1 MPALNYKRWCIA
13 QTSNIPQYTSRF
25 RYYLL
30 SMLVAKFWLPE
41 KHQRN
46 VDILFY
52 SQCLEAWLDAKS
64 LKVLILSSL
73 HQILAWLKMYFV
85 ENMLNVDSELKYDFR
100 TTTLGSDHMGG
111 DWGRDISCPSHEH
124 QQQNTLREGDI
135 EFTVM
140 IVDMSRRLDI
150 SRSECI
156 GGFNSGVLSILP
168 GWSFQDVSGPG
179 FCQNDGG
186 WYYDHHVTY
195 AYDITSTSHHSLT
208 ARTQRDLW
216 THGPLV
222 HISTHIYTY
231 LHIYP
236 YLRRYPVSSVTPC
249 THITLTDRVTIT
261 FAAAG
266 YNRCININ
274 SIKPIQLWRPQ

>member
-1 MPALNYKRWCIA
+1 
-13 QTSNIPQYTSRF
+13 
-25 RYYLL
+25 
-30 SMLVAKFWLPE
+30 
-41 KHQRN
+41 
-46 VDILFY
+46 
-52 SQCLEAWLDAKS
+52 
-64 LKVLILSSL
+64 
-73 HQILAWLKMYFV
+73 MYFV

-100 TTTLGSDHMGG
+100 STTLGSHQMGG
-111 DWGRDISCPSHEH
+111 DWGRDISCQSHED

-168 GWSFQDVSGPG
+168 WWSFQDVSGPG

-222 HISTHIYTY
+222 HISTY
-231 LHIYP
+231 LHVSTQ
-236 YLRRYPVSSVTPC
+236 VSSVLRHSVYTHHTDWPC
-249 THITLTDRVTIT
+249 HHHI
-261 FAAAG
+261 
-266 YNRCININ
+266 RCCWI
-274 SIKPIQLWRPQ
+274 